1 MATFKVILGEC
12 EPVLAELPSK
22 GVAIITDPPYGIS
35 LETDYR
41 ANQRGKLAQCNDFPR
56 IHGDD
61 RPFDPAH
68 LLRFE
73 AVVLF
78 GANHFADKLPQSSGW
93 FIWDKRDGMSSNDQS
108 DCELAWT
115 NRQRAARIFRHRWN
129 GMIKASEKDS
139 RRVHP
144 TQKPV
149 ALFKW
154 VITQLQLPQDTL
166 IVDPYLG
173 SGPCGVAAGELGYNF
188 LGVEIVEQY
197 YKAAVKRISA
207 AFAQPLL
214 FNHSRTQQSRAGD
227 GASALSVSQDNPG
240 PASVTGRSTSDSS
253 RRA

>member
-1 MATFKVILGEC
+1 M
-12 EPVLAELPSK
+12 LAELPSK
-22 GVAIITDPPYGIS
+22 GIAIITDPPYGIS
-35 LETDYR
+35 LETDYKS
-41 ANQRGKLAQCNDFPR
+41 NQRGKLSQCNDFPK
-56 IHGDD
+56 IYGDD

-68 LLRFE
+68 LLHFE
-73 AVVLF
+73 TIVLF

-154 VITQLQLPQDTL
+154 VITQLQLPPDTL

-214 FNHSRTQQSRAGD
+214 FNSQTHPTLHTPDAATPPPRAGS
-227 GASALSVSQDNPG
+227 GKRAGTSRKSASASPPRG
-240 PASVTGRSTSDSS
+240 
-253 RRA
+253 